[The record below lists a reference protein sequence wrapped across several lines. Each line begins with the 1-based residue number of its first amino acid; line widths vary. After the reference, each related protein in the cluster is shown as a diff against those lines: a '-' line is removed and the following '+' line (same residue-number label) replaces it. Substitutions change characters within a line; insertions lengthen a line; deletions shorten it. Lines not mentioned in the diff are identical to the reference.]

1 MKGFKSISQSK
12 SSCDYP
18 VMSDKNGNVI
28 VTSPAWEGRDS
39 RIGASLAHLA
49 DKYLIQVVQSPI
61 MQLELVN
68 DAIRRAVLRELAEW
82 DEVRADHTVTV
93 VCSTP
98 EAPDA
103 LKQFDELC
111 IALRLREDRL
121 KFAAIDQE
129 TAISLSEVCH
139 VKGISNFQYTS
150 VMTPETPGSFRELT
164 DLIAKWEE
172 ERELCLIFEPA
183 ESAGLV
189 AKTLI
194 GNGLRTIRMGF
205 YKYRPIR
212 MANLPPADNPTWWVI
227 VNDAAAVPEIARG
240 LKRQNLKFSNV
251 RWISSRPSV
260 GSALKKILPKSQFV
274 EVSELRPDVIL
285 EKIKDHINP
294 AL

>member
-1 MKGFKSISQSK
+1 
-12 SSCDYP
+12 
-18 VMSDKNGNVI
+18 MSDKNGNVI

-39 RIGASLAHLA
+39 QIGASLAHLA

-82 DEVRADHTVTV
+82 DEVRADYTVTV

-103 LKQFDELC
+103 LEQFDELC
-111 IALRLREDRL
+111 LALRLREDRL
-121 KFAAIDQE
+121 KFAAIDRE

-139 VKGISNFQYTS
+139 LKGISKFHYTS
-150 VMTPETPGSFRELT
+150 VMTPKTPGSFRELT

-183 ESAGLV
+183 ESAGLI

-194 GNGLRTIRMGF
+194 GDGLRTIRMGF

-240 LKRQNLKFSNV
+240 LKRQNMKFSNV

>member
-1 MKGFKSISQSK
+1 
-12 SSCDYP
+12 
-18 VMSDKNGNVI
+18 MSDKNGNVI

-39 RIGASLAHLA
+39 QIGASLAHLA

-129 TAISLSEVCH
+129 TAISLSKVCH
-139 VKGISNFQYTS
+139 VKGISKFHYTS
-150 VMTPETPGSFRELT
+150 VTTPETPGSFRELT

-212 MANLPPADNPTWWVI
+212 MANLPTADNPTWWVI

-260 GSALKKILPKSQFV
+260 GSALKKVLPKSQFV

-285 EKIKDHINP
+285 EKIKNHINP

>member
-1 MKGFKSISQSK
+1 
-12 SSCDYP
+12 
-18 VMSDKNGNVI
+18 MSDKNGNVI
-28 VTSPAWEGRDS
+28 VTLPAWEGRDS
-39 RIGASLAHLA
+39 QIGASLAHLA

-82 DEVRADHTVTV
+82 DEVRAGYTVTV

-103 LKQFDELC
+103 LEHFDELC
-111 IALRLREDRL
+111 IALRLRENRL

-139 VKGISNFQYTS
+139 VKGISKVHYTS

-183 ESAGLV
+183 ESAGLI

-227 VNDAAAVPEIARG
+227 VNDAATVPEIARE
-240 LKRQNLKFSNV
+240 LKRQNMKFSNV

-274 EVSELRPDVIL
+274 EVPELRPDVIL
-285 EKIKDHINP
+285 EKIKDHTNP

>member
-1 MKGFKSISQSK
+1 
-12 SSCDYP
+12 
-18 VMSDKNGNVI
+18 MSDKNGNVI

-39 RIGASLAHLA
+39 QIGASLAHLA

-82 DEVRADHTVTV
+82 DEVRAGYTVTV

-103 LKQFDELC
+103 LEQFDELC
-111 IALRLREDRL
+111 IALRLRENRL

-139 VKGISNFQYTS
+139 VKGISKVHYTS

-183 ESAGLV
+183 ESAGLI

-227 VNDAAAVPEIARG
+227 VNDAATVPEIARE
-240 LKRQNLKFSNV
+240 LKRQNTKFSNV

-274 EVSELRPDVIL
+274 EVPELRPDVIL

>member
-1 MKGFKSISQSK
+1 
-12 SSCDYP
+12 
-18 VMSDKNGNVI
+18 MSDKNGNVI

-39 RIGASLAHLA
+39 QIGTSLAHLA

-82 DEVRADHTVTV
+82 DEVRADYTVTV

-103 LKQFDELC
+103 LEQFDELC
-111 IALRLREDRL
+111 LALRLREDRL
-121 KFAAIDQE
+121 KFAAIDRE

-139 VKGISNFQYTS
+139 LKGISKFHYTS
-150 VMTPETPGSFRELT
+150 VMTPKTPGSFRELT

-183 ESAGLV
+183 ESAGLI

-194 GNGLRTIRMGF
+194 GDGLRTIRMGF

-240 LKRQNLKFSNV
+240 LKRQNMKFSNV

>member
-1 MKGFKSISQSK
+1 
-12 SSCDYP
+12 
-18 VMSDKNGNVI
+18 MSDKNGNVI

-39 RIGASLAHLA
+39 QIGASLAHLA

-61 MQLELVN
+61 MQLELAN

-82 DEVRADHTVTV
+82 DEVRAGYTVTV

-103 LKQFDELC
+103 LEQFDELC
-111 IALRLREDRL
+111 IALRLRENRL

-129 TAISLSEVCH
+129 TAVSLSEVCH

-183 ESAGLV
+183 ESAGLI

-227 VNDAAAVPEIARG
+227 VNDAATVPEIARE
-240 LKRQNLKFSNV
+240 LKRQNTKFSNV

-274 EVSELRPDVIL
+274 EVPELRPDVIL

>member
-1 MKGFKSISQSK
+1 
-12 SSCDYP
+12 
-18 VMSDKNGNVI
+18 MSDKNGNVI

-39 RIGASLAHLA
+39 QIGTSLAHLA

-82 DEVRADHTVTV
+82 DEVRADYTVTV

-103 LKQFDELC
+103 LEQFDELC

-129 TAISLSEVCH
+129 TAISLSKVCH
-139 VKGISNFQYTS
+139 VKGISKFHYTS
-150 VMTPETPGSFRELT
+150 VITPETPGSFRELT

-183 ESAGLV
+183 ESAGLI

-194 GNGLRTIRMGF
+194 GNGLRTIRIGF
-205 YKYRPIR
+205 YKYRSIR
-212 MANLPPADNPTWWVI
+212 MASLPPADNPTWWVI
-227 VNDAAAVPEIARG
+227 VNDAAVVPEIARE
-240 LKRQNLKFSNV
+240 LKRQNMKFSNV

-260 GSALKKILPKSQFV
+260 GSALKKVLPKSQFV

-285 EKIKDHINP
+285 EKIKNHINP

>member
-1 MKGFKSISQSK
+1 
-12 SSCDYP
+12 
-18 VMSDKNGNVI
+18 MSDKNGNVI

-39 RIGASLAHLA
+39 QIGASLAHLA

-61 MQLELVN
+61 MQLELAN

-82 DEVRADHTVTV
+82 DEVRAGYTVTV

-103 LKQFDELC
+103 LEQFDELC
-111 IALRLREDRL
+111 IALRLRENRL

-129 TAISLSEVCH
+129 TAVSLSEVCH
-139 VKGISNFQYTS
+139 VKGISKVHYTS

-183 ESAGLV
+183 ESAGLI

-227 VNDAAAVPEIARG
+227 VNDAATVPEIARE
-240 LKRQNLKFSNV
+240 LKRQNTKFSNV

-274 EVSELRPDVIL
+274 EVPELRPDVIL